1 MIPDVLM
8 IGTKA
13 WQRLDPQVQKWVQQ
27 AADESSIFQ
36 RKLWKKMTIESL
48 KEAKADG
55 VTIYEV
61 DKSLFAEKVKPMY
74 EAIENEKVKDLVAR
88 IRKVKP

>member
-8 IGTKA
+8 IGTKT
-13 WQRLDPQVQKWVQQ
+13 WQKLDPQVQKWVQQ
-27 AADESSIFQ
+27 AADESSVFQ
-36 RKLWKKMTIESL
+36 RRLWKKMTIESL
-48 KEAKADG
+48 EEAKADG

-74 EAIENEKVKDLVAR
+74 EAIKNDKVRDLVAR
-88 IRKVKP
+88 MRKVKP